1 MVFTKP
7 YSFRRQPLPL
17 PFSSKLHF
25 VMLSSNKEP
34 HLVQSIAHFEK
45 LIEINGG
52 QGSVFHPDVPA
63 LSPKSI
69 QQMMQRLAEKY
80 FLPFYG
86 TLKCGHMTAK
96 IQLYPPPMSYER
108 QLEFK
113 KMKKDISS
121 VLDIFGF
128 MNISDIASPP
138 SVSRLAL
145 YPMDHRI
152 HIYRSRPLF
161 VVIRLI

>member
-1 MVFTKP
+1 M
-7 YSFRRQPLPL
+7 
-17 PFSSKLHF
+17 
-25 VMLSSNKEP
+25 
-34 HLVQSIAHFEK
+34 FEK

-52 QGSVFHPDVPA
+52 QGGVFHPDVPT
-63 LSPKSI
+63 LSPKSV
-69 QQMMQRLAEKY
+69 QQMIHKLADKY

-121 VLDIFGF
+121 VLDIIGF

-138 SVSRLAL
+138 DLETL
-145 YPMDHRI
+145 EP
-152 HIYRSRPLF
+152 
-161 VVIRLI
+161 VVEP